1 MMEKKVYFTP
11 YGVGLGH
18 ASRLI
23 IIAENVK
30 NRNVNVKFSSFGE
43 AVDFILRYGYSCN
56 QVPPVDLSWNPQGSF
71 SMKNSVSRVPVWFK
85 NFTRQ
90 VVKEVEMMIKY
101 SPNIVISD
109 TRLSSIVSARL
120 LGIPSLVLL
129 NQIKL
134 ILSPKLHS
142 YRAGRIFENL
152 NGEFIGIL
160 WSLSNEILV
169 PDLPPPYTISEN
181 NIWNTNT
188 VINKIKYIGFITPKI
203 DISKERIIKVMNLLH
218 FSRNKPIIFFHISGP
233 SKTRIPLVRKILAA
247 QKYFKN
253 KIQYVISEGKPNGNS
268 EPYKLREN
276 GWYYEWCPIR
286 DELFAMSNILVLRG
300 GHTTMSQAIKFG
312 KPIISIPIENHA
324 EQISNSCKIEKI
336 GIGIMLKDHDLLS
349 KKISEAIIEILNN
362 NKFTARSIEI
372 MQLCEK
378 LNGVQNVVNIVTSY
392 I

>member
-1 MMEKKVYFTP
+1 MVKKVYFTP

-23 IIAENVK
+23 TIADNVK
-30 NRNVNVKFSSFGE
+30 DNNINIKFSSFGE
-43 AVDFILRYGYSCN
+43 AVDFILRYGYNCN
-56 QVPPVDLSWNPQGSF
+56 QVPPVDFSWSPQGSF
-71 SMKNSVSRVPVWFK
+71 SMKNSLSNVPIWFK

-90 VVKEVEMMIKY
+90 VVDEVEMMIKY

-109 TRLSSIVSARL
+109 SRLSSVVSARL

-134 ILSPKLHS
+134 LLSPKLHS
-142 YRAGRIFENL
+142 FKAGRFFENL

-181 NIWNTNT
+181 NIWNTNS
-188 VINKIKYIGFITPKI
+188 VMKKIKYIGFITPKF
-203 DISKERIIKVMNLLH
+203 DISEQRIIKVMNLLN
-218 FSRNKPIIFFHISGP
+218 FVRNKPIIFFHISGP
-233 SKTRIPLVRKILAA
+233 TKTRIPIVKKILAA

-253 KIQYVISEGKPNGNS
+253 KIQYVISEGKPNGNI

-276 GWYYEWCPIR
+276 GWYYEWCPVR

-349 KKISEAIIEILNN
+349 KKISDAITEILNN
-362 NKFTARSIEI
+362 NKFKSRSIEI

-378 LNGVQNVVNIVTSY
+378 LNGVQNVVNIVRSY

>member
-1 MMEKKVYFTP
+1 MMVKKVYFTP

-23 IIAENVK
+23 TIAEKVK
-30 NRNVNVKFSSFGE
+30 TNNIYVKFSSFGE
-43 AVDFILRYGYSCN
+43 AVDFISRYGYHCN
-56 QVPPVDLSWNPQGSF
+56 QVPPVEFSWNSQGSF
-71 SMKNSVSRVPVWFK
+71 SMKNSVSNIPSWFK
-85 NFTRQ
+85 NFTTQ
-90 VVKEVEMMIKY
+90 VVKEVEMMIKF
-101 SPNIVISD
+101 SPNIVVSD
-109 TRLSSIVSARL
+109 SRLSSLVSARL

-134 ILSPKLHS
+134 LLSPKLHS
-142 YRAGRIFENL
+142 FKVGRFFENL

-181 NIWNTNT
+181 NIWNTNSALK
-188 VINKIKYIGFITPKI
+188 KIKYIGFISPKMN
-203 DISKERIIKVMNLLH
+203 ISEQRIIKVMNLLN
-218 FSRNKPIIFFHISGP
+218 FSKDKPIIFFHISGP
-233 SKTRIPLVRKILAA
+233 SKTRLPLVKKILDA
-247 QKYFKN
+247 QKYFRN
-253 KIQYVISEGKPNGNS
+253 KIQYVISEGKPNGDI
-268 EPYKLREN
+268 EPQKLTDN

-286 DELFAMSNILVLRG
+286 DELFALSDILVLRG
-300 GHTTMSQAIKFG
+300 GHTTMSQAIQFG

-324 EQISNSCKIEKI
+324 EQISNSSKIKKI

-349 KKISEAIIEILNN
+349 EKISDAITEILNN
-362 NKFTARSIEI
+362 NKFKSRSIEI

-378 LNGVQNVVNIVTSY
+378 LNGVQNVVNIVRSY

>member
-1 MMEKKVYFTP
+1 MVKKVYFTP

-23 IIAENVK
+23 TIADNVK
-30 NRNVNVKFSSFGE
+30 DNNINIKFSSFGE
-43 AVDFILRYGYSCN
+43 AVDFILRNGYYCN
-56 QVPPVDLSWNPQGSF
+56 QVPPVDFSWSPQGSF
-71 SMKNSVSRVPVWFK
+71 SMKNSLSNVPIWFK

-90 VVKEVEMMIKY
+90 VVDEVEMMIKY

-109 TRLSSIVSARL
+109 SRLSSIVSARL

-134 ILSPKLHS
+134 LLSPKLHS
-142 YRAGRIFENL
+142 FKAGRFFENL

-181 NIWNTNT
+181 NIWNTNS
-188 VINKIKYIGFITPKI
+188 VMKKIKYIGFITPKI
-203 DISKERIIKVMNLLH
+203 DISEQRIIKVMNLLN
-218 FSRNKPIIFFHISGP
+218 FVRNKPIIFFHISGP
-233 SKTRIPLVRKILAA
+233 TKTRIPIVKKILAA

-253 KIQYVISEGKPNGNS
+253 KIQYVISEGKPNGNI

-276 GWYYEWCPIR
+276 GWYYEWCPVR

-349 KKISEAIIEILNN
+349 EKISDAITEILNN
-362 NKFTARSIEI
+362 NKFKSRSIEI

-378 LNGVQNVVNIVTSY
+378 LNGVQNVVNIVRSY

>member
-1 MMEKKVYFTP
+1 MVKKVYFTP

-23 IIAENVK
+23 TIADNVK
-30 NRNVNVKFSSFGE
+30 DNNINIKFSSFGE
-43 AVDFILRYGYSCN
+43 AVDFILRNGYNCN
-56 QVPPVDLSWNPQGSF
+56 QVPPVDFSWSSQGSF
-71 SMKNSVSRVPVWFK
+71 SMKNSLSNVPIWFK

-90 VVKEVEMMIKY
+90 VVDEVEMMIKY

-109 TRLSSIVSARL
+109 SRLSSIVSARL

-134 ILSPKLHS
+134 LLSPKLHS
-142 YRAGRIFENL
+142 FKAGRFFENL

-181 NIWNTNT
+181 NIWNTNS
-188 VINKIKYIGFITPKI
+188 VMKKIKYIGFITPKI
-203 DISKERIIKVMNLLH
+203 DISEQRIIKVMNLLN
-218 FSRNKPIIFFHISGP
+218 FVRNKPIIFFHISGP
-233 SKTRIPLVRKILAA
+233 TKTRIPIVKKILAA

-253 KIQYVISEGKPNGNS
+253 KIQYVISEGKPNGNI

-276 GWYYEWCPIR
+276 GWYYEWCPVR

-349 KKISEAIIEILNN
+349 EKISDTITEILNN
-362 NKFTARSIEI
+362 NKFKSRSTEI

-378 LNGVQNVVNIVTSY
+378 LNGVQNVVNIVRSY

>member
-1 MMEKKVYFTP
+1 MVKKVYFTP

-23 IIAENVK
+23 TIADNVK
-30 NRNVNVKFSSFGE
+30 DNNINIKFSSFGE
-43 AVDFILRYGYSCN
+43 AVDFISRNGYNCN
-56 QVPPVDLSWNPQGSF
+56 QVPPVDFSWSPQGSF
-71 SMKNSVSRVPVWFK
+71 SMKNSLSNVPIWFK

-90 VVKEVEMMIKY
+90 VVDEVEMMIKY

-109 TRLSSIVSARL
+109 SRLSSIVSARL

-134 ILSPKLHS
+134 LLSPKLHS
-142 YRAGRIFENL
+142 FKAGRFFENL

-181 NIWNTNT
+181 NIWNTNS
-188 VINKIKYIGFITPKI
+188 VMKKIKYIGFITPKI
-203 DISKERIIKVMNLLH
+203 DISEQRIIKVMNLLN
-218 FSRNKPIIFFHISGP
+218 FVRNKPIIFFHISGP
-233 SKTRIPLVRKILAA
+233 TKTRIPIVKKILAA

-253 KIQYVISEGKPNGNS
+253 KIQYVISEGKPNGNI

-276 GWYYEWCPIR
+276 GWYYEWCPVR

-349 KKISEAIIEILNN
+349 EKISDAITEILNN
-362 NKFTARSIEI
+362 NKFKSRSIEI

-378 LNGVQNVVNIVTSY
+378 LNGVQNVVNIVRSY

>member
-1 MMEKKVYFTP
+1 MIKKVYFTP

-23 IIAENVK
+23 TIAENVK
-30 NRNVNVKFSSFGE
+30 DNNINIKFSSFGE
-43 AVDFILRYGYSCN
+43 AVDYIIRYGYNCHH
-56 QVPPVDLSWNPQGSF
+56 VPPVDFSWNPQGSF
-71 SMKNSVSRVPVWFK
+71 SMKNSISKVPLWFK
-85 NFTRQ
+85 NFTLQ
-90 VVKEVEMMIKY
+90 VIKEVEMMIKY

-109 TRLSSIVSARL
+109 SRLSSIISAKL

-134 ILSPKLHS
+134 LLSPKLHS
-142 YRAGRIFENL
+142 YKAGRFIENI

-181 NIWNTNT
+181 NIWNTT
-188 VINKIKYIGFITPKI
+188 SVIKKIKYIGFITPKM
-203 DISKERIIKVMNLLH
+203 DISEQRIIRIRNLLN
-218 FSRNKPIIFFHISGP
+218 FTRNKPIIFFHISGP
-233 SKTRIPLVRKILAA
+233 SKTRIPIVKKILAA
-247 QKYFKN
+247 QKYFQN
-253 KIQYVISEGKPNGNS
+253 KIQYVISEGKPNGNN

-300 GHTTMSQAIKFG
+300 GHKTMSLANIWG

-336 GIGIMLKDHDLLS
+336 GIGIMLKDHELLS
-349 KKISEAIIEILNN
+349 EKLSEAIIEILTN
-362 NKFTARSIEI
+362 NKFTSRSFEI
-372 MQLCEK
+372 KQLCEK
-378 LNGVQNVVNIVTSY
+378 LNGVENVVDIVRSY

>member
-1 MMEKKVYFTP
+1 MVKKVYFTP

-23 IIAENVK
+23 TIADNVK
-30 NRNVNVKFSSFGE
+30 DNNINIKFSSFGE
-43 AVDFILRYGYSCN
+43 AVDFILRYGYNCN
-56 QVPPVDLSWNPQGSF
+56 QVPPVDFSWSSQGSF
-71 SMKNSVSRVPVWFK
+71 SMKNSLSNVPIWFK

-90 VVKEVEMMIKY
+90 VVDEVEMMIKY

-109 TRLSSIVSARL
+109 SRLSSIVSARL

-134 ILSPKLHS
+134 LLSPKLHS
-142 YRAGRIFENL
+142 FKAGRFFENL

-181 NIWNTNT
+181 NIWNTNS
-188 VINKIKYIGFITPKI
+188 VMKKIKYIGFITPKI
-203 DISKERIIKVMNLLH
+203 DISEQRIIKVMNLLN
-218 FSRNKPIIFFHISGP
+218 FVRNKPIIFFHISGP
-233 SKTRIPLVRKILAA
+233 TKTRIPIVKKILAA

-253 KIQYVISEGKPNGNS
+253 KIQYVISEGKPNGNI

-276 GWYYEWCPIR
+276 GWYYEWCPVR

-349 KKISEAIIEILNN
+349 EKISDTITEILNN
-362 NKFTARSIEI
+362 NKFKSRSTEI

-378 LNGVQNVVNIVTSY
+378 LNGVQNVVNIVRSY